1 MVNFGIKPPD
11 SGLLTIVKPLG
22 RPISLK
28 IGEIV
33 EARVVDVLPEGGVT
47 LNLKGSVLT
56 ARAEIQFLKDT
67 SILFK
72 VLGTDRSGG
81 ELRLQFIGQA
91 QGEAIPDQNDPA
103 GAKTLKGPL
112 QDFSKAL
119 SKTAGTPDRVLDA
132 VEQLLKA
139 LPSDIKALPPDM
151 RLRLQILIKDYIR
164 SSVDNM
170 STRLD
175 QLLKLLPHDIPEK
188 EQLMQTLKVFQK
200 EITDSSAKLDQLP
213 LRDALMN
220 TGVTLEA
227 KLKAL
232 VSAMRAPS
240 SGDISDIKTDLKA
253 QLLHLKEYFSS
264 NKDGSAE
271 LVNGLLKDIGTFQL
285 LSKVTDSFY
294 TFLPLFWEK
303 MNKGDVSFKKSG
315 KDGIGRSYSCRINLD
330 LDQLGELNI
339 VVLMSGKEFFV
350 YFRADNDDFTS
361 ALRSSLD
368 ELEKRFSAS
377 GLSLKGT
384 LFLDRDILPYDME
397 KLESLDGKVNIRI

>member
-1 MVNFGIKPPD
+1 MVNSGIMPPD

-22 RPISLK
+22 KPISLK

-112 QDFSKAL
+112 QDFSKVL

-151 RLRLQILIKDYIR
+151 RLRLQVLIKDYIR

-200 EITDSSAKLDQLP
+200 EITGSSAKLDHLP
-213 LRDALMN
+213 LRDALIN

-232 VSAMRAPS
+232 LSAMRAPS
-240 SGDISDIKTDLKA
+240 AGDISDIRMDLKA
-253 QLLHLKEYFSS
+253 QLLHLKKYFSS
-264 NKDGSAE
+264 NRDGSAE
-271 LVNGLLKDIGTFQL
+271 LVNGLLKDIATFQL

-303 MNKGDVSFKKSG
+303 MKKGDVSFKKSG

-384 LFLDRDILPYDME
+384 LFLDKDILPSDLE
-397 KLESLDGKVNIRI
+397 KLESSDGKVNIRI